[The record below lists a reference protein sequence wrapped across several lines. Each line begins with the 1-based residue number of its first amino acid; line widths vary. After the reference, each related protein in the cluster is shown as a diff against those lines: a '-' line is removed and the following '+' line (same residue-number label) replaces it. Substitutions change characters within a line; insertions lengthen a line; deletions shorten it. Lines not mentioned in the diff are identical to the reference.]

1 MQPAASEFV
10 ERMGVVLGDDGM
22 ARIAGRIFGL
32 LLVSPEELSLCE
44 IADTLGV
51 SKASVSLDT
60 RRLEQRG
67 LLERVSR
74 PGDRRDY
81 YRMRDDLLM
90 NLMEQR
96 LRRWRRIHDA
106 VSEGRRA
113 LQGASPVVD
122 ERLTDFAAGLH
133 HSILTLPSAV
143 ERWRASRP
151 ERTAVPTADAQR

>member
-1 MQPAASEFV
+1 MIEPAASEFV
-10 ERMGVVLGDDGM
+10 ERMGIVLSDDGM
-22 ARIAGRIFGL
+22 PRIAGRIFGL
-32 LLVSPEELSLCE
+32 LLVAPEELSLCE
-44 IADTLGV
+44 IAETLGV

-81 YRMRDDLLM
+81 YHVRDDLLM

-106 VSEGRRA
+106 VAEGQRA
-113 LQGASPVVD
+113 LAGGSPVVD
-122 ERLTDFAAGLH
+122 DRLADFAEGLD
-133 HSILTLPSAV
+133 HSIVNLAAAI
-143 ERWRASRP
+143 ERWRVSRP
-151 ERTAVPTADAQR
+151 GRATTAAER

>member
-1 MQPAASEFV
+1 VIQPAASEFI
-10 ERMGVVLGDDGM
+10 ERMGVVLSDDGM

-81 YRMRDDLLM
+81 YRVREDLLM

-96 LRRWRRIHDA
+96 LRRWRRIHEA
-106 VSEGRRA
+106 ITAGQRA
-113 LQGASPVVD
+113 LAGDSPVVD
-122 ERLTDFAAGLH
+122 ERLADFAEGLD
-133 HSILTLPSAV
+133 HSVINLAAAV

-151 ERTAVPTADAQR
+151 ERATAAAER